1 MIILVCGF
9 TASGKS
15 QVARHLAKKLNFK
28 FIHTSHIL
36 KQIATDKEINHEK
49 TKSNNGWYEKSG
61 FDAVRKEDLSIDK
74 KLDSY
79 LLKILKAEKNIVL
92 DSWTMPF
99 LFKRKK
105 EVLRIWLSA
114 TKKERLRREM
124 LRNNISLSLAK
135 KLLKEKDDFNINH
148 FKKIYGFS
156 LGKDLD
162 VFDYILDTT
171 KLEKK
176 EVFKKC
182 LSFVKEKINK
192 MCL

>member
-15 QVARHLAKKLNFK
+15 QVARYLAKKLNFK

-36 KQIATDKEINHEK
+36 KQIANDKDINYEK

-61 FDAVRKEDLSIDK
+61 LDNVRSKNLTIDQR
-74 KLDSY
+74 LDKY
-79 LLKILKAEKNIVL
+79 LLKILKTEKNIVL

-105 EVLRIWLSA
+105 DVVRIWLDA
-114 TKKERLRREM
+114 TKKERLRRQM
-124 LRNNISLSLAK
+124 IRNNISLNLAK
-135 KLLKEKDDFNINH
+135 KLLKEKDEFNINH
-148 FKKIYGFS
+148 FKKLYGFT

-162 VFDYILDTT
+162 GFDYILDTT
-171 KLEKK
+171 KIEKK

-182 LSFVKEKINK
+182 LIFVKEKIKN
-192 MCL
+192 